1 MGALN
6 RPERVLKFIHFRF
19 TFIQFL
25 SSLDVKGA
33 VGVGVDPVVG
43 NGAIVARGRLGA
55 VRVEEHCRPSGI
67 AQVD

>member
-6 RPERVLKFIHFRF
+6 RPERVLKFVHFHF
-19 TFIQFL
+19 TCIYFL
-25 SSLDVKGA
+25 SCLDVKGA

-55 VRVEEHCRPSGI
+55 VRVEEHCRTGGI
-67 AQVD
+67 IDVD